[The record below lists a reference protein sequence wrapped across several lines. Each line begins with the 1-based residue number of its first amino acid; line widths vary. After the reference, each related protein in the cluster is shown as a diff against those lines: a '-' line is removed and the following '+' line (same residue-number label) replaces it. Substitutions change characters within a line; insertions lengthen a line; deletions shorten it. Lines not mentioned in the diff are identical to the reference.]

1 MKKCPRRST
10 ASLGGFASLDAPDVR
25 ASRRF
30 LTQARDAAGQ
40 SGAFAAADVAAGIGR
55 VAKHVLLP
63 GGASTVDVLE
73 PARTCGR
80 RRVRSSMRRLRS
92 KVSKVGGCAS
102 KCRFLAAPMQ
112 DWTPSSSSYDVIWAQ
127 WCVGHL
133 TDAHFLRFLQR
144 CRTALKPRGVLVLKD
159 NCGESSSTDDCFE
172 VDDADRSICRGRAY
186 LEALLALSGAELL
199 CTALQPIAGEEGVFR
214 GCCRCRSYAR
224 AGLMGSRKHH
234 ACLIPVSWANLSAP
248 ATASAR
254 GRHASSWPRCRPRPG
269 PCSLYQACPPS
280 RTAST

>member
-1 MKKCPRRST
+1 MPAT
-10 ASLGGFASLDAPDVR
+10 VDGVLGGFASLDAPDVR

-55 VAKHVLLP
+55 VTKHVLLP
-63 GGASTVDVLE
+63 GGASGVDVLE
-73 PARTCGR
+73 PART
-80 RRVRSSMRRLRS
+80 LREAACAF
-92 KVSKVGGCAS
+92 VDAPATVEGVEVGGSAA

-144 CRTALKPRGVLVLKD
+144 CRNALKPRGILVIKD
-159 NCGESSSTDDCFE
+159 NCGESSKTDDCFE
-172 VDDADRSICRGRAY
+172 VDDDDRSICRGRAY

-199 CTALQPIAGEEGVFR
+199 CTALQPVAGEDAFPADIYPV
-214 GCCRCRSYAR
+214 RSYALR
-224 AGLMGSRKHH
+224 WVGG
-234 ACLIPVSWANLSAP
+234 V
-248 ATASAR
+248 T
-254 GRHASSWPRCRPRPG
+254 
-269 PCSLYQACPPS
+269 
-280 RTAST
+280 